1 MDFHTSDSI
10 QEIGTALA
18 KAQGE
23 MENLEKSGK
32 NPAFKNEGGARP
44 YSTLSN
50 VLDEVRP
57 KLSKHGIAILQVPAN
72 GDDGAVGIVTRLIHC
87 SGEWMEGSLYV
98 KPAQFTAQG
107 VGSVLTYLR
116 RYTLMAMAGVA
127 PDDDDGN
134 AASIEQ
140 PANRAPE
147 NRAAP
152 LSQRSATKPNGTS
165 APHSDH
171 PRRAEALQAYK
182 KLSAALDRI
191 GTTPQTI
198 EFLDKYGHAVFPDL
212 DLIGEVNPDTHA
224 NLKKRFAG
232 LGIDIDAE
240 RARLRQREPG
250 DEAFATEAEA
260 ARAALQ

>member
-1 MDFHTSDSI
+1 MDFHTSESI

-18 KAQGE
+18 KAQSE

-57 KLSKHGIAILQVPAN
+57 KLSKHGIAILQVPVN
-72 GDDGAVGIVTRLIHC
+72 GEDGAVGVVTRLIHS
-87 SGEWMEGSLYV
+87 SGQWMEGSLYV

-116 RYTLMAMAGVA
+116 RYTLMSMAGVA

-140 PANRAPE
+140 PVNRAPA
-147 NRAAP
+147 NRPSPPQAVAP
-152 LSQRSATKPNGTS
+152 KPNGT

-171 PRRAEALQAYK
+171 PRRADALKAYQS
-182 KLSAALDRI
+182 LSRALGNIKTTQDAAALFEANAD
-191 GTTPQTI
+191 
-198 EFLDKYGHAVFPDL
+198 EM
-212 DLIGEVNPDTHA
+212 DLIKEVSSETHA
-224 NLKKRFAG
+224 TLKKRFAA

-240 RARLRQREPG
+240 RERFRQREPG
-250 DEAFATEAEA
+250 EDRMMTEADA
-260 ARAALQ
+260 AGALH

>member
-1 MDFHTSDSI
+1 MDFHTSDTI

-23 MENLEKSGK
+23 MENLEKSGT
-32 NPAFKNEGGARP
+32 NPAFKADGKVRS

-57 KLSKHGIAILQVPAN
+57 KLSKHGIAILQIPVN
-72 GDDGAVGIVTRLIHC
+72 GDDGAVGIVTRLIHS
-87 SGEWMEGSLYV
+87 SGEWIEGALYV

-140 PANRAPE
+140 PANRAPAS
-147 NRAAP
+147 RASAP
-152 LSQRSATKPNGTS
+152 SSPQPGAP
-165 APHSDH
+165 APPPHSDH
-171 PRRAEALQAYK
+171 PRREEALMAYK
-182 KLSAALDRI
+182 RLSAALDPLK
-191 GTTPQTI
+191 TTPQAA
-198 EFLDKYGHAVFPDL
+198 EFVHKHGNAVLADL
-212 DLIGEVNPDTHA
+212 DLIAEVNRDTHA
-224 NLKKRFAG
+224 ALTKRFTA

-240 RARLRQREPG
+240 RDRLGAKDRMMG
-250 DEAFATEAEA
+250 ADEAEQ
-260 ARAALQ
+260 ALR

>member
-57 KLSKHGIAILQVPAN
+57 KLSKHGIAILQVPTN
-72 GDDGAVGIVTRLIHC
+72 GDDGSVGIVTRLIHS
-87 SGEWMEGSLYV
+87 SGQWMEGTLFV

-140 PANRAPE
+140 PANRVPTNRTVPASAPAWTPP
-147 NRAAP
+147 AA
-152 LSQRSATKPNGTS
+152 SNGT

-171 PRRAEALQAYK
+171 PRRAEALDAYK
-182 KLSAALDRI
+182 RLNHALGLARTTKEAADLYRI
-191 GTTPQTI
+191 
-198 EFLDKYGHAVFPDL
+198 HADNL
-212 DLIGEVNPDTHA
+212 ALIGEVSGETYTG
-224 NLKKRFAG
+224 LKKRFAD

-240 RARLRQREPG
+240 RARLATEDRMMG
-250 DEAFATEAEA
+250 ADEAEH
-260 ARAALQ
+260 ALQ